1 MLAFYSFLYILFKL
15 IHIPIKYFIML
26 FSNIYPSKL
35 EIQTSKTPLIILHGF
50 LGMSD
55 NWKSL
60 AVQYAENGYDVH
72 VLDLR
77 NHGRS
82 LHSDAFNYEVM
93 TQDLFDYCKEKNIQN
108 CYLLGHSMGGK
119 LAMFFAAIYP
129 NMVEKLIVADIAPK
143 YYPPHH
149 DEILNGLKAVDF
161 TKNPSRVEVDDVL
174 STHIPDVNT
183 RQFLLKSLYWKTPG
197 QLAFRFNLQAFLNNK
212 TSVGEALPTNAV
224 FDKPTFFIIGGAS
237 NYVLDTDFNSIQTH
251 FPVAML
257 EKIPNVGHWLHAENP
272 AAFLQLT
279 LNFLKS

>member
-1 MLAFYSFLYILFKL
+1 
-15 IHIPIKYFIML
+15 ML

-60 AVQYAENGYDVH
+60 AVQYAENGYNVH

-93 TQDLFDYCKEKNIQN
+93 TQDLFDYCNDKNIQN

-119 LAMFFAAIYP
+119 LAMFFASAHP

-143 YYPPHH
+143 FYPPHH
-149 DEILNGLKAVDF
+149 DDILNGLKAVDF
-161 TKNPSRVEVDDVL
+161 AKNPSRVEVDDVL

-212 TSVGEALPTNAV
+212 TSVGEALPTNIV

-237 NYVLDTDFNSIQTH
+237 NYVLDTDFKSIQTH
-251 FPVAML
+251 FPLAML
-257 EKIPNVGHWLHAENP
+257 EKIPNAGHWLHAENP
-272 AAFLQLT
+272 TAFLQLT